1 MMKVACTLLLACACV
16 GCETGPT
23 QPTRALTP
31 IEACFSEALNNS
43 RSCALMAAGSGM
55 RIGDATAN
63 RNMQICDEKK
73 RNHEIYCVQMYGQ
86 PQQRQNITT
95 PPASNGIVIQQQS
108 PQPQPMGQQMNKCQ
122 QDGGTLTC
130 LNRPSG
136 PQMPRQGMTPYQ
148 R

>member
-1 MMKVACTLLLACACV
+1 MMKLAGILALCWACV

-23 QPTRALTP
+23 QPRRALSP
-31 IEACFSEALNNS
+31 IEACFSEALSNS

-95 PPASNGIVIQQQS
+95 PPASSATVIQQQS
-108 PQPQPMGQQMNKCQ
+108 LPQQPMGQQMNKCQ
-122 QDGGTLTC
+122 QDGGSLNC

-148 R
+148 

>member
-1 MMKVACTLLLACACV
+1 MTKLAGILALCWACV

-23 QPTRALTP
+23 QPRRALSP
-31 IEACFSEALNNS
+31 IEACFSEALSNS

-95 PPASNGIVIQQQS
+95 PPASNAIAVSRLAI
-108 PQPQPMGQQMNKCQ
+108 
-122 QDGGTLTC
+122 GGWLAGNMALSAVATGSLLVFWVC
-130 LNRPSG
+130 PVANVGAVL
-136 PQMPRQGMTPYQ
+136 
-148 R
+148 

>member
-1 MMKVACTLLLACACV
+1 MMRLACILLLCWACV

-23 QPTRALTP
+23 QPRRALSP

-86 PQQRQNITT
+86 PQQRQNITS
-95 PPASNGIVIQQQS
+95 PPASSAPVIQQQS
-108 PQPQPMGQQMNKCQ
+108 SPPQPMGQQMNKCQ

-130 LNRPSG
+130 LNRSSG

-148 R
+148 